1 MRKKLVI
8 IFVMLSMVFSLS
20 GQMPLTGVRQ
30 RNCSLKDEEKSR
42 KVVEVLKMMKD
53 RYPEAQYRDVYKNFM
68 QDYFGPGHIL
78 SDTIAASRY
87 MSEEL
92 QKMRNYDGPAY
103 EPTGYNGNFY
113 RVNLSLVKDSIIPY
127 DKYFHAFFRSVSGIV
142 TPPHN
147 EWESEWMAIDGIIR
161 DNGFSYQEEEFDRK
175 EIMDLLSKGNF
186 VVHHSE
192 RFNNAYEL
200 HYRIISK
207 EIFLTELLP
216 LIEKSRQK

>member
-1 MRKKLVI
+1 MRKRLVI
-8 IFVMLSMVFSLS
+8 VFAVLSMIFSLS
-20 GQMPLTGVRQ
+20 GQISMPFAGQ
-30 RNCSLKDEEKSR
+30 QDCQSKHEEKSR
-42 KVVEVLKMMKD
+42 KVVGVLKMMKE

-78 SDTIAASRY
+78 SDAAAASRY
-87 MSEEL
+87 LSEEL
-92 QKMRNYDGPAY
+92 QETKNFDGPLY

-127 DKYFHAFFRSVSGIV
+127 DTYFSAFFRSVSGIV
-142 TPPHN
+142 APPHN

-161 DNGFSYQEEEFDRK
+161 DNGFSYPEEESDRK
-175 EIMDLLSKGNF
+175 EIMDLLSGGNF

-192 RFNNAYEL
+192 RFNNAYDL

-207 EIFLTELLP
+207 EIFLRELLP
-216 LIEKSRQK
+216 LIEKSRQR

>member
-8 IFVMLSMVFSLS
+8 IFAMLSMIFSLS
-20 GQMPLTGVRQ
+20 G
-30 RNCSLKDEEKSR
+30 KDSQPIIGQQDCNSTREEKSR
-42 KVVEVLKMMKD
+42 KVVEVLKMMKE

-127 DKYFHAFFRSVSGIV
+127 DKYFYAFFRSVSGIV
-142 TPPHN
+142 PPPHN
-147 EWESEWMAIDGIIR
+147 EWQLEWMAIDGIIR
-161 DNGFSYQEEEFDRK
+161 DNGFSYPEEEYDRK

-192 RFNNAYEL
+192 RFNNVYEL

>member
-1 MRKKLVI
+1 
-8 IFVMLSMVFSLS
+8 
-20 GQMPLTGVRQ
+20 MPLTGVRQ

-142 TPPHN
+142 PPPHN
-147 EWESEWMAIDGIIR
+147 EWQSEWMAIDGIIR

-175 EIMDLLSKGNF
+175 EI
-186 VVHHSE
+186 
-192 RFNNAYEL
+192 RIC
-200 HYRIISK
+200 YRKAILWCIIANGS
-207 EIFLTELLP
+207 IMPTSYITALFL
-216 LIEKSRQK
+216 KKYS